1 MKIEDAPKYPE
12 LLKKAE
18 AMINQHEAV
27 MDTMMIKI
35 NGEFI
40 GYQPELAQG
49 HKKQYVEVKKER
61 LEEVRKAFE
70 QAEKFLKDN
79 NIEMMICFV
88 SLKKGGAVVMV
99 SENAVKKYKTEVFNK
114 LQEIEDKYNAKVS

>member
-27 MDTMMIKI
+27 MDTMMVKI

-61 LEEVRKAFE
+61 LEEVRKAFD
-70 QAEKFLKDN
+70 QAEKFLQEN

-88 SLKKGGAVVMV
+88 SLKEGGAVVLV
-99 SENAVKKYKTEVFNK
+99 SDNAVKKYKTEVFDK